1 MFFAFKFEVLNPMA
15 TFDHIKIIREVYD
28 AMHAAAYT
36 AIPLEAC
43 GLCGGVGNTI
53 SKFIELCNDDASTE
67 HYTMKPEEQFAAIKK
82 FRADGLSLRG
92 IWHSHPTS
100 SAQMSAE
107 DLRLAYTEDV
117 IYFISSVM
125 PENEYELRG
134 YLVELDKSYE
144 IRIEV
149 V

>member
-1 MFFAFKFEVLNPMA
+1 V
-15 TFDHIKIIREVYD
+15 
-28 AMHAAAYT
+28 
-36 AIPLEAC
+36 
-43 GLCGGVGNTI
+43 
-53 SKFIELCNDDASTE
+53 
-67 HYTMKPEEQFAAIKK
+67 
-82 FRADGLSLRG
+82 
-92 IWHSHPTS
+92 
-100 SAQMSAE
+100 AE